1 MICWQYNCTLRG
13 MIERYLLIMLA
24 VVLLGSIG
32 AFFLLVA
39 ILPVIAT
46 AAVLTGLG
54 VMFGLGFHAGRNRGG
69 VRELIAHIGGAQS

>member
-1 MICWQYNCTLRG
+1 
-13 MIERYLLIMLA
+13 MIERYLLILLA

-46 AAVLTGLG
+46 AAVLTGLA
-54 VMFGLGFHAGRNRGG
+54 VMFALGFYAGRIGDG
-69 VRELIAHIGGAQS
+69 VRGFIAHLGSGQA

>member
-1 MICWQYNCTLRG
+1 
-13 MIERYLLIMLA
+13 MIERYLLILLA

-46 AAVLTGLG
+46 AAVLAGLA
-54 VMFGLGFHAGRNRGG
+54 VMFGLGFYAGRIRGG
-69 VRELIAHIGGAQS
+69 MRDLIAHWGSNQG